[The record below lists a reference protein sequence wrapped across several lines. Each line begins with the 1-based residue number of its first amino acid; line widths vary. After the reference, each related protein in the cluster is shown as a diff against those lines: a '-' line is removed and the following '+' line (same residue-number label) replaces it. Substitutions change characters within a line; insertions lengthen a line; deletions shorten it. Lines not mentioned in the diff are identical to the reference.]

1 MTELTSRFDAALIY
15 ASELHRKQ
23 GRKGS
28 ETPYVGHLLA
38 VAGLVLAAGGSEDE
52 AIAALLHD
60 APEDQG
66 GEPVLAEI
74 RQRFGDEVAEAV
86 AGCTDT
92 MVEPKPEWRPRKEAY
107 IGHLDQATSSAR
119 LVSLADK
126 VDNAR
131 AIAMD
136 LEQLG
141 PVVWDRFRGGQDGS
155 LWYYRS
161 ILERFRALLGG
172 DHPSLLREL
181 ELNVRRLEA
190 FQANPPIRG

>member
-1 MTELTSRFDAALIY
+1 MTELTARFDEALAY
-15 ASELHRKQ
+15 ASQLHRTQ

>member
-1 MTELTSRFDAALIY
+1 MAAVGKRFRDALVWA
-15 ASELHRKQ
+15 AELHEDQ
-23 GRKGS
+23 FRKGG
-28 ETPYVGHLLA
+28 EIPYVSHLIG
-38 VAGLVLAAGGSEDE
+38 VAAIVLEHGGDEDE